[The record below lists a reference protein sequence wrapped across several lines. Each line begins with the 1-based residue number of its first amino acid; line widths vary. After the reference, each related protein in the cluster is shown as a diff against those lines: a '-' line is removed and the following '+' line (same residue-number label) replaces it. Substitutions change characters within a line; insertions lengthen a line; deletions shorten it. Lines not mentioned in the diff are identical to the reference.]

1 MRWQNRSDFIQDH
14 SVYTEF
20 QNSQRFIKRL
30 LLKIKKIENTKEQI
44 INKIN
49 IILLGETN
57 LEW

>member
-1 MRWQNRSDFIQDH
+1 MRWQNRSDIIQDH

-30 LLKIKKIENTKEQI
+30 LLKIKKIENKKEQI